1 MMYVGIFTLIGLAL
15 VAIWVYKS
23 EQERKKQD

>member
-1 MMYVGIFTLIGLAL
+1 MIYVGVFTLVGLAL
-15 VAIWVYKS
+15 VVIWVYKS